1 MMRTEPA
8 AVIGVASALV
18 VAAARVYLDMELDET
33 AAHVVSVLL
42 VSILIRQKVFCPRT
56 HERQAGTGCD
66 EGGQRSAGG
75 AAALLCLA
83 CGGLVAATA
92 CSPPVPLDS
101 AEQLR
106 QAREEG
112 GAEVMGIALACLESH
127 ELETER
133 AVLTCIFG
141 DAAVAAAP
149 DRTPSRTDQLL
160 DRGADA
166 VDGILGALG
175 RRGAAEIEGR

>member
-8 AVIGVASALV
+8 AVIGVVSALV

-66 EGGQRSAGG
+66 EGGQRSAGE

-83 CGGLVAATA
+83 CAGLVAA

-112 GAEVMGIALACLESH
+112 GAEVMGMALACLESH

-141 DAAVAAAP
+141 EAAVADAP
-149 DRTPSRTDQLL
+149 DRSPSRTDQLL
-160 DRGADA
+160 DRGVDA

-175 RRGAAEIEGR
+175 RRGAAEIEER